1 MNTRIIILLAVV
13 TTITTACMTPMG
25 IAYTTGSTAT
35 LVETGKTIP
44 EHTASKITDA
54 DCSIWNAIVDLA
66 YICEYNKNPAL
77 TYNRTPF

>member
-1 MNTRIIILLAVV
+1 MIRVAVV
-13 TTITTACMTPMG
+13 LTLVTAITTACMTPVG

-54 DCSIWNAIVDLA
+54 DCSIWNAIADFA
-66 YICEYNKNPAL
+66 YICEYNKNPAI
-77 TYNRTPF
+77 TYNRNPF